1 MFPRPFAPFQA
12 LPHPDRSH
20 KAARCGKN
28 CERRAGRRAQGG
40 RTRGP
45 FALSPGMEHGLRT
58 HRELADLAARQY
70 GVVSHQQLEGLGYSR
85 TTIARAASTGRLH
98 AVHKT
103 VFAVGHG
110 GLSRSGKCFAAVLAR
125 GEGALLSYRSAA
137 WLWGIE
143 AVLELP
149 IEVSVRWRGHSR
161 DRLLLHHCPALR
173 EEDRAEVE
181 RIPVTAIPRTLLDL
195 ASVVKLRRLERALD
209 RTERLDLLDL
219 DAIDKLL
226 GEVRH
231 HPGGRNLRRAIE
243 VHREP
248 GFARSRGE
256 KRFLQLLREAGLPR
270 PHLNTW
276 VEGYEV
282 DLYFEREQFAV
293 ELDSW
298 DAHRSRRSFEEDPQ
312 RHENLKLAGIEM
324 IRITGTRLA
333 REPDQITERLGILLR
348 RRREE
353 LAERT
358 YAASIRRPTADRSH
372 SEVDTG
378 T

>member
-1 MFPRPFAPFQA
+1 
-12 LPHPDRSH
+12 
-20 KAARCGKN
+20 
-28 CERRAGRRAQGG
+28 
-40 RTRGP
+40 
-45 FALSPGMEHGLRT
+45 MEHGLRT
-58 HRELADLAARQY
+58 HRELADLAADQY
-70 GVVSHQQLEGLGYSR
+70 GVVSHRQLEELGYSK
-85 TTIARAASTGRLH
+85 TTIARASSTRRLH
-98 AVHKT
+98 PVHKT

-110 GLSRSGKCFAAVLAR
+110 GLSRRGKCFAAVLAR

-149 IEVSVRWRGHSR
+149 IDVSVRWRGHSR

-181 RIPVTAIPRTLLDL
+181 RIPVTAVPRTLLDL

-226 GEVRH
+226 DEVRH
-231 HPGGRNLRRAIE
+231 HPGVRNLRRVID
-243 VHREP
+243 VHRES
-248 GFARSRGE
+248 GSARSRGE
-256 KRFLQLLREAGLPR
+256 KRFLQLLRQAGLPR

-282 DLYFEREQFAV
+282 DLYFERERFAV

-298 DAHRSRRSFEEDPQ
+298 DAHKTRRSFEEDRKRQ
-312 RHENLKLAGIEM
+312 EDLMLAGIEM
-324 IRITGTRLA
+324 IRITGSRLP
-333 REPDQITERLGILLR
+333 REPEQIAERLGILLR

-353 LAERT
+353 LAERGST
-358 YAASIRRPTADRSH
+358 PSTRRSPADRSQ
-372 SEVDTG
+372 STADTG